1 MRPYNRAMIGVVL
14 VGATGSIGRS
24 TLDVVRALGPE
35 ARLVG
40 IFAGSNGD
48 ALVPI
53 AREFNVRYAG
63 VEDEAGRSAIRGGL
77 GGARTGGLE
86 LLDEAVGDPETTVV
100 VSAASGAAGL
110 PASLAAVRHGKR
122 LALANKESMV
132 MAGPLLLREAART
145 GAAIVPVDSEHSAIF
160 QALRAGRREEV
171 RKVILTASGGPFRTW
186 PAERIARARPE
197 DALRHPTWSMGRKIT
212 IDSATLMNKAL
223 ELVEAH
229 FLFGL
234 SPEQIDVVVHPQ
246 SIVHGMVEFVD
257 GSVVAQM
264 GKPDMRLPIQYAL
277 CYPER
282 RRPAFAPLD
291 VRDFAMLTFEAPDR
305 ERFPALSLGEEAARL
320 GGTAGAV
327 LNAANEVA
335 VERFLGGEIAFPAIA
350 ETAGAVLRRTPI
362 RPDPDLDDIYAA
374 DRAAREEARKW
385 PT

>member
-1 MRPYNRAMIGVVL
+1 MIGVVL

-24 TLDVVRALGPE
+24 TLDVVRALSPE
-35 ARLVG
+35 VRLIG
-40 IFAGSNGD
+40 AFAGSNHSGLR
-48 ALVPI
+48 AI
-53 AREFNVRYAG
+53 AREFGPRYEG
-63 VEDEAGRSAIRGGL
+63 VGTAEAGPRAGHALLEEAIH
-77 GGARTGGLE
+77 
-86 LLDEAVGDPETTVV
+86 DPETTVV

-110 PASLAAVRHGKR
+110 PASLLAVRHGKR

-145 GAAIVPVDSEHSAIF
+145 GAEIVPVDSEHSAIF

-171 RKVILTASGGPFRTW
+171 RKIVLTASGGPFRTW
-186 PAERIARARPE
+186 TAERIAAARPE

-212 IDSATLMNKAL
+212 VDSATLMNKAL

-229 FLFGL
+229 WLFGL
-234 SPEQIDVVVHPQ
+234 APEEIEVLVHAQ

-282 RRPAFAPLD
+282 RGSAFASFD
-291 VRDFAMLTFEAPDR
+291 VRDIASLTFEAPDR
-305 ERFPALSLGEEAARL
+305 ARFPALALGEEAMRL

-350 ETAGAVLRRTPI
+350 GTVAAVLHGARV

-374 DRAAREEARKW
+374 DRSAREDARKW
-385 PT
+385 HP

>member
-1 MRPYNRAMIGVVL
+1 MIGVVL

-24 TLDVVRALGPE
+24 TLDVVRSLGAE

-40 IFAGSNGD
+40 AFSGSNADGL
-48 ALVPI
+48 AAI
-53 AREFNVRYAG
+53 TREFGPRYCAAIGLREGSAG
-63 VEDEAGRSAIRGGL
+63 QVG
-77 GGARTGGLE
+77 GGAGGVLE
-86 LLDEAVGDPETTVV
+86 AAIADPETTVV

-110 PASLAAVRHGKR
+110 PASLLAVRHGRR

-186 PAERIARARPE
+186 PAERIAEATPE
-197 DALRHPTWSMGRKIT
+197 EALRHPTWSMGRKIT

-223 ELVEAH
+223 ELIEAH
-229 FLFGL
+229 GLFGL
-234 SPEQIDVVVHPQ
+234 APGEIEVVVHPQ

-277 CYPER
+277 SCPER
-282 RRPAFAPLD
+282 KGSSFSRFD
-291 VRDFAMLTFEAPDR
+291 VRDFASLTFEAPDPL
-305 ERFPALSLGEEAARL
+305 RFPALALGEEAVRI

-335 VERFLGGEIAFPAIA
+335 VERFLAGEIPFPAIWKTA
-350 ETAGAVLRRTPI
+350 EAVLRSATFVS
-362 RPDPDLDDIYAA
+362 DPDLDDIHAA

>member
-1 MRPYNRAMIGVVL
+1 MIGVVL

-24 TLDVVRALGPE
+24 TLDVVRALGQG

-40 IFAGSNGD
+40 AFAGRNADGL
-48 ALVPI
+48 AAI
-53 AREFNVRYAG
+53 ASEFGPRYCAAIAG
-63 VEDEAGRSAIRGGL
+63 GSGGPLEEAIA
-77 GGARTGGLE
+77 
-86 LLDEAVGDPETTVV
+86 DPETTVV

-110 PASLAAVRHGKR
+110 PTSLLAVRHGRR

-145 GAAIVPVDSEHSAIF
+145 GAEIVPVDSEHSAIF
-160 QALRAGRREEV
+160 QALRAGKREEV
-171 RKVILTASGGPFRTW
+171 RKVLLTASGGPFRTW
-186 PAERIARARPE
+186 PAERIAEATPE

-223 ELVEAH
+223 ELIEAH
-229 FLFGL
+229 AIFGL
-234 SPEQIDVVVHPQ
+234 LPEQLEVVVHPQ

-257 GSVVAQM
+257 GSVVAQL

-277 CYPER
+277 SCPER
-282 RRPAFAPLD
+282 RGPAFSRIEL
-291 VRDFAMLTFEAPDR
+291 RDLLSLTFEAPDR
-305 ERFPALSLGEEAARL
+305 ARFPALALGEEAVRR

-335 VERFLGGEIAFPAIA
+335 VERFLSGEIPFPAIWKTA
-350 ETAGAVLRRTPI
+350 EAVLSRARI
-362 RPDPDLDDIYAA
+362 VFDPDLDDIHAA

>member
-1 MRPYNRAMIGVVL
+1 MIGVVL

-24 TLDVVRALGPE
+24 TLDVVRALGGE

-40 IFAGSNGD
+40 AFSGSNADGLG
-48 ALVPI
+48 AI
-53 AREFNVRYAG
+53 AREFGPRYCA
-63 VEDEAGRSAIRGGL
+63 AIG
-77 GGARTGGLE
+77 GGAGGALE
-86 LLDEAVGDPETTVV
+86 EAVADPLTTVV
-100 VSAASGAAGL
+100 VSAAAGAAGL
-110 PASLAAVRHGKR
+110 PASLLAVRHGRR

-145 GAAIVPVDSEHSAIF
+145 GAAIVPVDSEHSAIH

-186 PAERIARARPE
+186 PAERIAEATPE

-223 ELVEAH
+223 EIIEAH
-229 FLFGL
+229 GLFGL
-234 SPEQIDVVVHPQ
+234 APEEIAVVVHPQ

-257 GSVVAQM
+257 GSVVAQI

-277 CYPER
+277 SFPER
-282 RRPAFAPLD
+282 KGPSFSRFD
-291 VRDFAMLTFEAPDR
+291 VRDFASLTFEAPDR
-305 ERFPALSLGEEAARL
+305 ARFPALALGEEAVRV
-320 GGTAGAV
+320 GGTAGTV

-335 VERFLGGEIAFPAIA
+335 VERFLAGEIPFPAIWKTA
-350 ETAGAVLRRTPI
+350 ETVLRSATI
-362 RPDPDLDDIYAA
+362 VADPELDDILAA